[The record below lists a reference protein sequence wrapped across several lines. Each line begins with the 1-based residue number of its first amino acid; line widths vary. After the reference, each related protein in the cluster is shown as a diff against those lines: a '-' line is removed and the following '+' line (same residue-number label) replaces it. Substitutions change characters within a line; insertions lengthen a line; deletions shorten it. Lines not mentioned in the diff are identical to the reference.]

1 MTDLRKAAEAKARE
15 MGNTRC
21 HHGDGYQFE
30 CDDCVANALVEFA
43 EERYDTEEVERT
55 VAEARREEREACVAI
70 VENHDY
76 FDNKRASEVWTKPLV
91 KEMRRRRESEQ

>member
-30 CDDCVANALVEFA
+30 CDDCVADALVEFA
-43 EERYDTEEVERT
+43 EERYDTEEVERA
-55 VAEARREEREACVAI
+55 VADARREERADLRLVVCQGCKPRI
-70 VENHDY
+70 D
-76 FDNKRASEVWTKPLV
+76 FDA
-91 KEMRRRRESEQ
+91 EMRRRRESEEK